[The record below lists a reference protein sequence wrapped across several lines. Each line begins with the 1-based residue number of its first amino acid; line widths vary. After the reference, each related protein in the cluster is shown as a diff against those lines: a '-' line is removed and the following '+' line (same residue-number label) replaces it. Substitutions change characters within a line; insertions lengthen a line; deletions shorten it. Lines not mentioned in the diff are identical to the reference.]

1 MKFLIA
7 EEALIDRKGHWFEY
21 ITTIS
26 NQFRASG
33 DEVRIAANS
42 NAVEEIL
49 TELKADAVFPK
60 SAWGAGDKAKSSFSR
75 LRQLLKHN
83 GNLFKAAESFVEE
96 QGEFDVLFV
105 PTILIDH
112 ILGWRKFAKKHAGKK
127 VKKIVLFFVNGQGT
141 YQGPD
146 KPILFQK
153 SPNKFL
159 FKYALSSLKKE
170 VENGTVLLGCET
182 REMAKEYESFC
193 GLPFH
198 YLPHAVNETPLE
210 SDVEQSVSSPKTFS
224 HLGFSRFEKGS
235 DLLQQAII
243 RFFENHPEANV
254 RFLLQWV
261 TDFAMEDGSICRK
274 EQSLLSNPKVEFI
287 DKALNSEEYK
297 ALLQQTDVM
306 VLPYRPSSYYA
317 RVSRVAIEAAINSV
331 PMIYTKDSWNES
343 LVLDNHGA
351 GIGFDTESVDSLYQ
365 AIEDSVNNMDTLKA
379 EAEARRLSA
388 LKHYSAATFE
398 SYLKSLTGFSSQ
410 NTAALYDQS

>member
-33 DEVRIAANS
+33 DEVKIAANS

-60 SAWGAGDKAKSSFSR
+60 SAWGKGGSSQSTIGR
-75 LRQLLKHN
+75 LKQLWKHN
-83 GNLFKAAESFVEE
+83 GNLFRAADSYVQE

-112 ILGWRKFAKKHAGKK
+112 ILGWRKFAKKHAGKS

-146 KPILFQK
+146 KPILFRK
-153 SPNKFL
+153 TPNKFL
-159 FKYALSSLKKE
+159 FKHALTSLRSE
-170 VENGTVLLGCET
+170 VENGSVLLGCET
-182 REMAKEYESFC
+182 QEMAKEYEAFC

-198 YLPHAVNETPLE
+198 YLPHAVNETPFE
-210 SDVEQSVSSPKTFS
+210 TEETSPASSPITFS

-235 DLLQQAII
+235 DLLQEAMK
-243 RFFENHPEANV
+243 RFFENYPEANV

-261 TDFAMEDGSICRK
+261 TDFAMEDGTICSK
-274 EQSLLSNPKVEFI
+274 DETLLSNPKVEYI
-287 DKALNSEEYK
+287 DKALNSEEYEM
-297 ALLQQTDVM
+297 LLKQTDVM

-317 RVSRVAIEAAINSV
+317 RVSRVAIEAAINSI
-331 PMIYTKDSWNES
+331 PMIYTKKSWNES
-343 LVLDNHGA
+343 LVSDKHGA
-351 GIGFDTESVDSLYQ
+351 GMGFHSESVDSLYE
-365 AIEDSVNNMDTLKA
+365 AIEYSFKELDALKA
-379 EAEARRLSA
+379 EAKARRLSA
-388 LKHYSAATFE
+388 LEHYSAATFE
-398 SYLKSLTGFSSQ
+398 NYLKSITGFNS
-410 NTAALYDQS
+410 NDQSELKSE

>member
-49 TELKADAVFPK
+49 TELEADAVFPD
-60 SAWGAGDKAKSSFSR
+60 SAWSKSENEKSRFSR

-83 GNLFKAAESFVEE
+83 GNLFKAADSYIQE
-96 QGEFDVLFV
+96 QGGFDVLFV

-112 ILGWRKFAKKHAGKK
+112 VLGWRKFAKKHAGKQ

-146 KPILFQK
+146 KPILFSR

-170 VENGTVLLGCET
+170 VEKGTVLLGCET
-182 REMAKEYESFC
+182 REMAKEYEAFC

-210 SDVEQSVSSPKTFS
+210 STGEASETLPKTFS

-235 DLLQQAII
+235 DLLQQAML

-261 TDFAMEDGSICRK
+261 TDFAKEDGSLCTK
-274 EQSLLSNPKVEFI
+274 EKALLSNPKVEFI
-287 DKALNSEEYK
+287 NKALNSEEYK

-317 RVSRVAIEAAINSV
+317 RVSRVAIEAAINSI

-351 GIGFDTESVDSLYQ
+351 GIGFNTENVDSLYQ
-365 AIEDSVNNMDTLKA
+365 AIEYSVNNMDTLKA
-379 EAEARRLSA
+379 EAKTRRLNA
-388 LKHYSAATFE
+388 LEHYSAATFE
-398 SYLKSLTGFSSQ
+398 HYLKSLTGFSPQDS
-410 NTAALYDQS
+410 AALNDR

>member
-42 NAVEEIL
+42 QAVEEIL
-49 TELKADAVFPK
+49 NELQADAVFPK
-60 SAWGAGDKAKSSFSR
+60 NAWRKDGQAQSSFSR
-75 LRQLLKHN
+75 LRQVWKHN
-83 GNLFKAAESFVEE
+83 ENLFKASDAYVQE

-112 ILGWRKFAKKHAGKK
+112 ILGWRKFAKKHAGKR
-127 VKKIVLFFVNGQGT
+127 VKKILLFFVNGQGT
-141 YQGPD
+141 YQGPG
-146 KPILFQK
+146 KPILFSK
-153 SPNKFL
+153 SPNKLL

-170 VENGTVLLGCET
+170 VNNGTVLLGCET
-182 REMAKEYESFC
+182 KEMAKEYEAFC

-210 SDVEQSVSSPKTFS
+210 SNDDESVPLPKTFS

-235 DLLQQAII
+235 DLLQQAMK
-243 RFFENHPEANV
+243 RFFEKHPEANV

-261 TDFAMEDGSICRK
+261 TDFAKEDGSICTK
-274 EQSLLSNPKVEFI
+274 EKTLLSNPKVQYI

-297 ALLQQTDVM
+297 NLLLQTDVM

-317 RVSRVAIEAAINSV
+317 RVSRVAIEAAINSI
-331 PMIYTKDSWNES
+331 PMIYTRDSWNES
-343 LVLDNHGA
+343 LVLEHHGA
-351 GIGFDTESVDSLYQ
+351 GTGFDTESVDSLYQ
-365 AIEDSVNNMDTLKA
+365 AIEYSVTHLDTLKK

-388 LKHYSAATFE
+388 LEHYSAATFE
-398 SYLKSLTGFSSQ
+398 HYLKSLTGFSSKEKV
-410 NTAALYDQS
+410 ALNDR